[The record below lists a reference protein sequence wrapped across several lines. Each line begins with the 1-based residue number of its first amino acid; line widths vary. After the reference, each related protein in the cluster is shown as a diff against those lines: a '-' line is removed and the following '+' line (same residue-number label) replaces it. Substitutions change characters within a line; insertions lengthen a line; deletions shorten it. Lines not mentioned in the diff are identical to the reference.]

1 MFVDIFNRSSNL
13 INGSSLH
20 LLTCVKK
27 KNLFYLHIQIKV
39 LQF

>member
-27 KNLFYLHIQIKV
+27 KIYFIYI
-39 LQF
+39 FR